1 MNASSNLAIVGQRRM
16 ATAVLRN
23 GSQVGLRPVTSD
35 DKPLLLDGFARL
47 STRARYLRFLAPS
60 DRLSAGQLAY
70 LSEID
75 HHDHVAWGVL
85 DGDNAAAVGRWVRL
99 DDEPSAA
106 DVAVTVLDDY
116 QRLGIGRMLLQ
127 VLAVSA
133 RARGIGD
140 FHFDVL
146 AENEAMLGLLRSL
159 GAVRTGQNGV
169 VHLVVEVS
177 RVPPPAIVDGDLLG
191 LLEAARRSAAS
202 SVSPDPIR
210 D

>member
-1 MNASSNLAIVGQRRM
+1 MNAPSKPPIVSRRDT
-16 ATAVLRN
+16 ATANLGD
-23 GSQVGLRPVTSD
+23 GSQVGLRPVTAD

-47 STRARYLRFLAPS
+47 STRARYLRFLTPAE
-60 DRLSAGQLAY
+60 RLSAGQLAY

-85 DGDNAAAVGRWVRL
+85 DGDEAAAVGRWVRL

-106 DVAVTVLDDY
+106 EVAVTVLDDC
-116 QRLGIGRMLLQ
+116 QRRGIGRMLLQ
-127 VLAVSA
+127 VLGVSA
-133 RARGIGD
+133 RARGVGV

-159 GAVRTGQNGV
+159 GAVGTGQNGV
-169 VHLVVEVS
+169 VHHVLDVS
-177 RVPPPAIVDGDLLG
+177 RVAPPDMVDGDLLG
-191 LLEAARRSAAS
+191 LLETARRNAAS
-202 SVSPDPIR
+202 SVSPDPIP

>member
-1 MNASSNLAIVGQRRM
+1 
-16 ATAVLRN
+16 
-23 GSQVGLRPVTSD
+23 
-35 DKPLLLDGFARL
+35 LLLEGFSRP
-47 STRARYLRFLAPS
+47 STRARYLRFLAPAE
-60 DRLSAGQLAY
+60 RLSARQLAY
-70 LSEID
+70 LSEVD
-75 HHDHVAWGVL
+75 HYHHVAWGVL
-85 DGDNAAAVGRWVRL
+85 DGENAAAVGRWVRL

-116 QRLGIGRMLLQ
+116 QRRGIGRMLLQ

-133 RARGIGD
+133 RARGIGV

-146 AENEAMLGLLRSL
+146 AENDAMLALLRSL

-169 VHLVVEVS
+169 VHLILDVS
-177 RVPPPAIVDGDLLG
+177 RVAPPEMVDGDLIG

-202 SVSPDPIR
+202 SVSPDPTR